1 MWRLTVLK
9 PRKKSRK
16 YPITRDQFGRSGRRR
31 AFDAFDRGLRP
42 SVVAKEEHLKPNTV
56 YRYFQ
61 QWKKLPPKLEM
72 NYELAKVIRKRDHVL
87 HEDMTNIVAD
97 LLDMSKEEVTER
109 FQKPWELQR
118 LIRGKWPEQ
127 SKQENSN

>member
-16 YPITRDQFGRSGRRR
+16 YPIQRDQFGRSGRRR
-31 AFDAFDRGLRP
+31 AFDGFDKGKRP
-42 SVVAKEEHLKPNTV
+42 AQVFKEEHLKPNTV

-61 QWKKLPPKLEM
+61 QWKKLPPELEM
-72 NYELAKVIRKRDHVL
+72 NYELAQAVKKSGGEL
-87 HEDMTNIVAD
+87 HEDIINIVAD
-97 LLDMSKEEVTER
+97 SLDMSKEEVTER
-109 FQKPWELQR
+109 LQKPWELQR

-127 SKQENSN
+127 SGQESSN

>member
-61 QWKKLPPKLEM
+61 QWKKLPR
-72 NYELAKVIRKRDHVL
+72 NYEMEYKAFQTLKKSGIGFSEDTIKTLAVGLGIS
-87 HEDMTNIVAD
+87 E
-97 LLDMSKEEVTER
+97 EEVR
-109 FQKPWELQR
+109 RDLQKPWGLKR
-118 LIRGKWPEQ
+118 LLMGKWKNK
-127 SKQENSN
+127 SVSN